1 MPDITVPCPKRL
13 TRIGRW
19 REELRIRD
27 TYGQSLLASKIWL
40 AYTNAV
46 GCKCPEVSEM
56 LDKAIALGRRA
67 LGNLHGDPCSANYY
81 ERRKLT
87 HGDRMVRESIARE
100 RRGERPFMR
109 MRQAG

>member
-1 MPDITVPCPKRL
+1 MAADTASKTIRDLKRL

-27 TYGQSLLASKIWL
+27 TYGQSPLASKIWL

-56 LDKAIALGRRA
+56 LDKAIALGRRP
-67 LGNLHGDPCSANYY
+67 LDNLHGDRVRVRELSY
-81 ERRKLT
+81 
-87 HGDRMVRESIARE
+87 GDRMVRESIARE